1 VLQAAALELHVDAV
15 RILLVEDDREI
26 ADAVRIMLERRKFSV
41 TVAGVGPGGLAA
53 LTEQT
58 FDAAVI
64 DVSLP
69 RQDGFSVCRS
79 ARAAGVHTPVLMLTA
94 RDAIEDRVRGLDSGA
109 DDYLIKP
116 FVEEELAARL
126 RALMRRQA
134 LPIRSRHTAG
144 DLTLDSGA
152 RTLEVA
158 GRQVEVGATEFRVL
172 EYLLANTGVVL
183 SRDQIVDRVWG
194 PTFEGSF
201 NIVEVYISAL
211 RRKLRGAGAVAR
223 IVTVW
228 GVGYKLTAS

>member
-1 VLQAAALELHVDAV
+1 L
-15 RILLVEDDREI
+15 IEDDREI
-26 ADAVRIMLERRKFSV
+26 AEAVRSMLERRKFSV
-41 TVAGVGPGGLAA
+41 TIAADGATGLEE
-53 LTEQT
+53 LTGQT

-64 DVSLP
+64 DVGLP
-69 RQDGFSVCRS
+69 RQDGFAVCRS

-126 RALMRRQA
+126 RAMLRRQP

-144 DLTLDSGA
+144 DVTLDSGA
-152 RTLEVA
+152 RTLDVG
-158 GRQVEVGATEFRVL
+158 GRHVELGATEFRVL
-172 EYLLANTGVVL
+172 EYLLANAGVVL

-194 PTFEGSF
+194 PSFDGSF
-201 NIVEVYISAL
+201 NIVEVYVSAL
-211 RRKLRGAGAVAR
+211 RRKLRGAGAAAR

>member
-1 VLQAAALELHVDAV
+1 L
-15 RILLVEDDREI
+15 IEDDREI
-26 ADAVRIMLERRKFSV
+26 AEAVRIMLEHRKFSV
-41 TVAGVGPGGLAA
+41 TIAGDGPTGLEE
-53 LTEQT
+53 LTGQT

-64 DVSLP
+64 DVTLP
-69 RQDGFSVCRS
+69 RQDGFSVCRN

-126 RALMRRQA
+126 RAILRRQP

-144 DLTLDSGA
+144 DVTLDSGA
-152 RTLEVA
+152 RTLDVS
-158 GRQVEVGATEFRVL
+158 GRHVELGATEFRVL
-172 EYLLANTGVVL
+172 EYLLANAGVVL

-194 PTFEGSF
+194 PSFDGSF
-201 NIVEVYISAL
+201 NIVEVYVSAL
-211 RRKLRGAGAVAR
+211 RRKLRGAGAAAR

-228 GVGYKLTAS
+228 GVGYKLTA